1 MSETLNVLI
10 LMAGSDEAFR
20 EAGYA
25 YPKNLIEINGK
36 PLVERVIHSFDGLA
50 AQGARFLF
58 LIRQSE
64 IQKHHTASVVRL
76 LVPNAEVISIPGDT
90 AGAACTAL
98 WAIDKINNDTP
109 LLITNGDQILE
120 VDYTHA
126 LSDFQRPDVDGG
138 ALVFEAV
145 HPRWSYVKIDSS
157 GYVIEAAEKRPIS
170 RLATAGTYFFKRG
183 SDFVQAARRMILK
196 DAHVDGVFYVCPAF
210 NEMILDQSRI
220 ITHSISQESY
230 FQFKT
235 PRGLQEYERLL
246 RERMR
251 AV

>member
-1 MSETLNVLI
+1 
-10 LMAGSDEAFR
+10 MAGSDEVFR

-36 PLVERVIHSFDGLA
+36 PLVERVIRSFDGLA

-76 LVPNAEVISIPGDT
+76 LVPDAEVIPIPGDT

-98 WAIDKINNDTP
+98 WAIDQINNDTP

-120 VDYTHA
+120 IDYPESIA
-126 LSDFQRPDVDGG
+126 GFSSEGVDGG
-138 ALVFEAV
+138 VLGFEAV
-145 HPRWSYVKIDSS
+145 HPRWSYVKVNAS
-157 GYVIEAAEKRPIS
+157 GFVIEAAEKRPIS
-170 RLATAGTYFFKRG
+170 RLATAGTYYFKRG
-183 SDFVQAARRMILK
+183 RDFVTAAQRMILK
-196 DAHVDGVFYVCPAF
+196 DAHVDGVFYICPVF
-210 NEMILDQSRI
+210 NEMILEQASILAR
-220 ITHSISQESY
+220 SISQDTY

-235 PRGLQEYERLL
+235 PRGLQEYESLL
-246 RERMR
+246 RDRMR
-251 AV
+251 AGRGEL